1 MRSFIVCMLTV
12 IGAVIDVSA
21 QWQQRSTQHQVTSL
35 TFNGSGFFAGT
46 INGYGV
52 IKSADNGLNWG
63 NLNTLNKMI
72 YALHSNVTETYAGT
86 TTGAYKSTTGGS
98 NWSPPDTASANFT
111 PLAFAQTGSY
121 LFFAANGGVF
131 RSTNYGLNWSAY
143 NNGLLSTNVTAV
155 VTIGDVVFAGTGA
168 GSVFKSTGFGFNWS
182 SASFGLPG
190 GSNLITCLYADGST
204 LYAGVHA
211 AGIYKSVDSGSTWT
225 SAANGLPGSND
236 VLCITSFNGN
246 IFAGT
251 YGSGVYRSTDG
262 GLQWT
267 SINNG
272 IANNPADL
280 KIHALA
286 IASTDIFAGT
296 ENGIYKRNLTQV
308 VGLNEMD
315 NTPMAIRVFPNPA
328 KKEIVIQV
336 GNDLTHNRLEI
347 YNSAGSLV
355 YSAEAA
361 STQQTI
367 ATDFL
372 TSGIYFIKISAG
384 SRSGAY
390 KFIVE

>member
-86 TTGAYKSTTGGS
+86 NNGAYKSTTGGS

-168 GSVFKSTGFGFNWS
+168 GSVFKSTSFGFNWS

-262 GLQWT
+262 GAQWV

-272 IANNPADL
+272 IANYPADL

-296 ENGIYKRNLTQV
+296 ENGIYKRNLTEV
-308 VGLNEMD
+308 VGVNEMD
-315 NTPMAIRVFPNPA
+315 NTAMAIRVFPNPA
-328 KKEIVIQV
+328 KKEITIQL
-336 GNDLTHNRLEI
+336 GNDLANNHLEI

-355 YSAEAA
+355 YSAQAVSA
-361 STQQTI
+361 QQTI
-367 ATDFL
+367 ATDFF